1 MPATHAAFSWLGLG
15 RQVINSKLLHFPE
28 NENHRLL
35 SPSEMHFPQV
45 AQRPGLLVAPAAF
58 TSRIWFWPI
67 CLSLQRSQI
76 SEDL

>member
-1 MPATHAAFSWLGLG
+1 LGLG
-15 RQVINSKLLHFPE
+15 RRAINFKLWHFPG

-45 AQRPGLLVAPAAF
+45 VQRLGLLVARAAF
-58 TSRIWFWPI
+58 AARIWPWPI
-67 CLSLQRSQI
+67 CLSLHRSQI